1 MQRLFAAL
9 GAVVYLTGLV
19 AVTTAATPKEDR
31 AAYLHRK
38 DVMKD
43 LGRNFNVAIG
53 KVITGELKYGPET
66 VTAAEETVRIIPSLP
81 TLFKPGSD
89 LPESH
94 LKSNLFANRARA
106 DATIEDVKKQAVGLV
121 PAVKTG
127 DMEKIAAA
135 YKAVYDAC
143 DSCHKEFRKPYN

>member
-9 GAVVYLTGLV
+9 GAVIYLTGLM
-19 AVTTAATPKEDR
+19 AVTIAATPKDNR
-31 AAYLHRK
+31 AAYMHRK
-38 DVMKD
+38 EVMKD

-53 KVITGELKYGPET
+53 KVVTGELKYGPET
-66 VTAAEETVRIIPSLP
+66 VTAAEETVRIIPTLP
-81 TLFKPGSD
+81 TLFAPGSD

-94 LKSNLFANRARA
+94 LKSNLFDNRARA
-106 DATIEDVKKQAVGLV
+106 DAAIADVKKQAVDLV

-127 DMEKIAAA
+127 DKQKIATA
-135 YKAVYDAC
+135 YQAVYDAC

>member
-1 MQRLFAAL
+1 MPRLSAAL
-9 GAVVYLTGLV
+9 GAVVYITGLM
-19 AVTTAATPKEDR
+19 AVTIAATPKEDR
-31 AAYLHRK
+31 AAYMHRK

-43 LGRNFNVAIG
+43 LGRNFYVGIG
-53 KVITGELKYGPET
+53 KVVSGELKYGPET
-66 VTAAEETVRIIPSLP
+66 VTAAEETVRIIPTLG
-81 TLFKPGSD
+81 TLFQPGSD

-127 DMEKIAAA
+127 DKDKIATA
-135 YKAVYDAC
+135 YQAVYDAC
-143 DSCHKEFRKPYN
+143 NSCHTEFRKPYN